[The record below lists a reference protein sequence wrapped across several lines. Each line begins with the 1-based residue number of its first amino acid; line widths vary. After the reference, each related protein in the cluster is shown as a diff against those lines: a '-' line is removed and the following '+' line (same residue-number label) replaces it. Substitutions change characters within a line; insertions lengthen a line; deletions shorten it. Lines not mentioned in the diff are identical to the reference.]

1 MLLSMAPSERSM
13 RGDNAC
19 REQYDSIR
27 EKHAAAWIQDGKAWQ
42 KVIRGL
48 VTRLMRASE
57 VKACADNK
65 LSSPLTVAMMAYT
78 PKVARGASV
87 VGTFPKYII
96 SFRNDCY
103 VRVRWP
109 TKQNLPDSEITEPL
123 RGAYFSFSQVTNDV
137 TQHI

>member
-1 MLLSMAPSERSM
+1 M

-19 REQYDSIR
+19 REQYDSMR

-57 VKACADNK
+57 VKACADNR

-87 VGTFPKYII
+87 VGAFPEYII
-96 SFRNDCY
+96 SLGKDCY
-103 VRVRWP
+103 VRVPWL

-123 RGAYFSFSQVTNDV
+123 RGTYFSFS
-137 TQHI
+137 